1 MLQAEKSL
9 ISSDGILMT
18 KSNFLFYFFSVVV
31 ILFARVAFDVINR
44 IEVHF
49 DEAQYWVWS
58 QNLSLSFLSKG
69 PLAPSLIALSNQI
82 FGQTYFGLKFFSFVA
97 YLGTIITL
105 SLTAF
110 KISNKKTSFYNALI
124 LSALSPAIFIL
135 GGVASTDIF
144 LFLFWSLTLYCY
156 VCFFKDRDEKW
167 FYVIGIT
174 TGLGILAKLT
184 MVLLP
189 VSILLY
195 FLTTD
200 LRKYFLN
207 IHIYL
212 SAIVA
217 VLISSPIL
225 IWNAQNNWLTLFHEI
240 DHLVSETPTLNPE
253 VLLFTL
259 ILTIPSS
266 LLLFSKKI
274 REKVFCS
281 KFDYLIYPTV
291 LMIIFFIIKSFTGK
305 IQLNWSIPIFI
316 GLIPIFASELNA
328 AKGRAII
335 LSILFLGP
343 IFLLSNN
350 RISSLIMNY
359 DPLHPT
365 RGWNETYQ
373 NLFQNE
379 DYDYLASEDYT
390 LLSTAA
396 YFQGDAKNLFL
407 TKSTDRRL
415 THYDLWHID
424 LNSTDKI
431 LFIDYSENELP
442 SFELDCAEIRK
453 VKNFHRKQLTLY
465 NCTSK

>member
-1 MLQAEKSL
+1 
-9 ISSDGILMT
+9 MT
-18 KSNFLFYFFSVVV
+18 KSNFLFYFFSIIAV
-31 ILFARVAFDVINR
+31 LFARVAFDIINQ

-58 QNLSLSFLSKG
+58 QNLSLSYLSKG
-69 PLAPSLIALSNQI
+69 PLVPSLIALSNAV
-82 FGQTYFGLKFFSFVA
+82 FGQTYLGLKFFSFVA
-97 YLGTIITL
+97 YLATIITL
-105 SLTAF
+105 SLIAF
-110 KISNKKTSFYNALI
+110 KISNKKVSFYNALI

-144 LFLFWSLTLYCY
+144 LFLFWSLTLLCY
-156 VCFFKDRDEKW
+156 VCFLKDRDERW

-174 TGLGILAKLT
+174 TGFGILAKLT

-189 VSILLY
+189 MSILLY

-212 SAIVA
+212 SALIT

-240 DHLVSETPTLNPE
+240 DHLVSESPTLNPE

-259 ILTIPSS
+259 ILTVPSS
-266 LLLFSKKI
+266 LFLFSSKI
-274 REKVFCS
+274 RRKVFYS
-281 KFDYLIYPTV
+281 EFNYLIYPTF
-291 LMIIFFIIKSFTGK
+291 LMIIFFVIKSFTGK
-305 IQLNWSIPIFI
+305 IQLNWSIPVFL
-316 GLIPIFASELNA
+316 GLIPIFASALNA
-328 AKGRAII
+328 ANRRAII
-335 LSILFLGP
+335 LSILFLVP
-343 IFLLSNN
+343 IFLISNN
-350 RISSLIMNY
+350 RISSLMMNY

-379 DYDYLASEDYT
+379 DYDYLAFEDYA

-396 YFQGDAKNLFL
+396 YFKGDARNLFL
-407 TKSTDRRL
+407 INSSDRRL
-415 THYDLWHID
+415 THYDLWQID

-431 LFIDYSENELP
+431 LYIDYSENELP
-442 SFELDCAEIRK
+442 SIYSGCEEIRE

-465 NCTSK
+465 NCSSK